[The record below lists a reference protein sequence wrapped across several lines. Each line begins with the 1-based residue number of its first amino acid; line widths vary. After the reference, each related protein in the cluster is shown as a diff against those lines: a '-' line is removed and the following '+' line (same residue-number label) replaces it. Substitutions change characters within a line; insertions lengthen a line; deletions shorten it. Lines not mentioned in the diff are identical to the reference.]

1 MLGRVLVFFML
12 EVVLFALHIE
22 SSYESAH
29 QKALKTKKVL
39 VVFVMQKGCSECN
52 KELAKLIQ
60 NREVTTRLEAKGYF
74 VVVVQN
80 QKETYP
86 IEMLYSEVYPAV
98 FFLNK
103 EELFV
108 CDTLQGEIEVSKLL
122 ECLE

>member
-1 MLGRVLVFFML
+1 MLG
-12 EVVLFALHIE
+12 VVLFALQIE

-29 QKALKTKKVL
+29 QKALKTKKIL
-39 VVFVMQKGCSECN
+39 VVFITQKGCSECN
-52 KELAKLIQ
+52 KELLKLMQ
-60 NREVTTRLEAKGYF
+60 NSEVNAHLHERGYF
-74 VVVVQN
+74 VVVVQD

-98 FFLNK
+98 FFLNN

-122 ECLE
+122 KCLK